1 MRRFLGSAWFAF
13 LTMIVFAAATA
24 GMFAILKPDG
34 ADVGSSEIV
43 DIFKIA
49 GWAAGP
55 ACALLSFIVI
65 LILNGIRRITRT
77 RKVFYLHPLVILLA
91 LLPWLG
97 FGWQLT
103 MNEHRYTP
111 IAKAVIDFV
120 GKEILVGSFVAIVF
134 TLVLTIPGFFLK
146 DSPKNT

>member
-13 LTMIVFAAATA
+13 LAVDVFALATV
-24 GMFAILKPDG
+24 GMFAVLKPTG

-49 GWAAGP
+49 GWVAGP
-55 ACALLSFIVI
+55 LLGLLSLLLI
-65 LILNGIRRITRT
+65 LILNGVRRLTKT
-77 RKVFYLHPLVILLA
+77 RKILWLHPFVVILG
-91 LLPWLG
+91 LLPWFL

-103 MNEHRYTP
+103 MNEPRYTP

-120 GKEILVGSFVAIVF
+120 GKEIFVGSFAAIVF
-134 TLVLTIPGFFLK
+134 VIILSIPGFFLK
-146 DSPKNT
+146 EKK